1 MAKIFEPIQIGT
13 MHLKNR
19 IVALPTVVM
28 YADRDGYST
37 SQMIEAYRKR
47 AEGGAG
53 LIIVEATYI
62 RPDGSLLFNMHGIH
76 ADNMLP
82 YLNDLVEAIHEM
94 GAKAGIQIVHG
105 GRMANPR
112 VTRQPLVGPSAHR
125 NPFVPGPAG
134 ECRAMTREEVLQM
147 LDRFVESAAL
157 AKEARFDCVELHGT
171 HGFLINQFMSPYT
184 NQRQDE
190 FGELLAF
197 PTELIRRCK
206 KACGKD
212 FPILFRMTVDEGLEQ
227 IGMKPG
233 ITLDLAKT
241 FVPKLIEAGVDGLDL
256 SRGMGETASLFME
269 PIYFEPAGRIYSHF
283 APLKEISTVPV
294 IGRGRVNSPQLA
306 TRIIGEGHLDLIGLC
321 RQLLADPLT
330 PRKMMEG
337 QHADVRRCIAC
348 DIGCWG
354 RLVDQLDVRCAVNYS
369 LGREHLEYYGP
380 PKVTS
385 AKKVLVV
392 GAGPG
397 GLEAARVCAE
407 RGHKVTV
414 WEKAENAG
422 GMVRLASSTPA
433 LLTRDLWQIIP
444 WQKRQ
449 CERGGVEFHFS
460 KEATPEEIEAGNWD
474 AVILA
479 TGSSLRRLSLSGQEQ
494 VPLLYLDDY
503 YLKKVPI
510 GQRVVVMGGQ
520 EGAEAACSL
529 AKEGRQ
535 VILVSETHDYGDAPY
550 LYMVR
555 RMALQMMMQKQENLS
570 VLTRVKMKTFT
581 DGGLTIEDGEGC
593 ERILQADTFL
603 VAMGR
608 IPNRELAQALIQ
620 KQRPN
625 IYEIG
630 DCRQPRRIYEA
641 IHEANAAARAIH

>member
-1 MAKIFEPIQIGT
+1 MAKIFEPVQIGT
-13 MHLKNR
+13 MQLRNR
-19 IVALPTVVM
+19 IVGLPTVVM

-37 SQMIEAYRKR
+37 YQMIEAYRKR

-53 LIIVEATYI
+53 LIIVEATYV
-62 RPDGSLLFNMHGIH
+62 RPDGSMFFNMHGIH
-76 ADNMLP
+76 ADNVLP

-105 GRMANPR
+105 GRQANPR

-125 NPFVPGPAG
+125 NPWVPGPAG
-134 ECRAMTREEVLQM
+134 ECRAMTKEEVMQI

-157 AKEARFDCVELHGT
+157 AKEAGFDCVELHGT

-184 NQRQDE
+184 NQREDE

-206 KACGKD
+206 KACGKN

-256 SRGMGETASLFME
+256 SLGISETWPLAME
-269 PIYFEPAGRIYSHF
+269 PIYFEPAGRIHSHF
-283 APLKEISTVPV
+283 APIKEISTVPV
-294 IGRGRVNSPQLA
+294 IGRGRVNDPRLA
-306 TRIIGEGHLDLIGLC
+306 MKIIEEGYLDLIGLC

-330 PRKMMEG
+330 PRKMLEG
-337 QHADVRRCIAC
+337 RHADVRRCIAC
-348 DIGCWG
+348 DVGCFG
-354 RLVDQLDVRCAVNYS
+354 RMVDQLDVRCAVNYT
-369 LGREHLEYYGP
+369 LGREHLEYYGS
-380 PKVTS
+380 PKATS
-385 AKKVLVV
+385 SKKVLVV
-392 GAGPG
+392 GAGPA

-414 WEKAENAG
+414 WEKAERAG

-449 CERGGVEFHFS
+449 CERGGVEFHFH
-460 KEATPEEIEAGNWD
+460 KEATPGEIEAADWD

-479 TGSSLRRLSLSGQEQ
+479 TGSSLRRLSLPGQDL
-494 VPLLYLDDY
+494 VKLIYLDDY

-529 AKEGRQ
+529 AMEGRQ

-550 LYMVR
+550 LYIIR
-555 RMALQMMMQKQENLS
+555 RWTLQGMMQKQENLS
-570 VLTRVKMKTFT
+570 VLTHVKMKAFT
-581 DGGLTIEDGEGC
+581 DGGLTIEDAEGR

-603 VAMGR
+603 VAIGR
-608 IPNRELAQALIQ
+608 VPERTIAEEFIRR
-620 KQRPN
+620 QRPN
-625 IYEIG
+625 VFEIG
-630 DCRQPRRIYEA
+630 DCRQPRRIFEA
-641 IHEANAAARAIH
+641 IHEANAAARMIN